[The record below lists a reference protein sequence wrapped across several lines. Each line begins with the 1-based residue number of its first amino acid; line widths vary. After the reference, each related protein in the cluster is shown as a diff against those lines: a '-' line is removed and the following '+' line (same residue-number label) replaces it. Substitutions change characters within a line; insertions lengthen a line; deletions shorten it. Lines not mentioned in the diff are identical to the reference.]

1 MLWKKGELLKAT
13 GLYLLIIPFL
23 NVLNA
28 TGYVSSQIQGHFAA
42 SSVEFM
48 YINLVP
54 VFVMLAGLPL
64 ALELAKKFPLKSM
77 MLCITIAAIILNS
90 CSAYVPGIFWFI
102 VCRSLLTFCTIFGIV
117 AALIPIVVLYNP
129 KLNMAIMYGI
139 VQFIIQGSSHL
150 YKFMGAHFANIYDW
164 RTSLLMLNINF
175 FLCILLTFVFIKKD
189 VALGK
194 QPFSFDFKGW
204 IFLILF
210 FIPILFLSAE
220 GQNREW
226 FSDSKVMLAVAMLL
240 TVTGAYILYAKN
252 TLNPLIDFTVFKH
265 KNVLVGTLFF
275 FLIGLA
281 NGTGSV
287 ITGFM
292 AGLLGFNDLYMAS
305 THLYILIGLV
315 ISVPLCTYMMFKKV
329 YLNIAAIFGFMAFA
343 LYHLLMYSR
352 FYPGI
357 GQSDFILPFV
367 LKGIGIGF
375 LYVLSAL
382 YISENV
388 PKHLSTSRMM
398 SGVIARIVIATI
410 LGGSVLSTFI
420 SNVTTQHKTGISQ
433 QITAGNTKAFEKR
446 KNTRNY
452 YLLQGLKPSEAD
464 KMSDNSLQS
473 EIKEPATLL
482 SYKDIY
488 LVMGAISILPILL
501 LIFSGIG
508 RRPLQSIEVEPI
520 PL

>member
-1 MLWKKGELLKAT
+1 MGWKKGDVLKAT

-28 TGYVSSQIQGHFAA
+28 TGYVSSQIQGHFGA

-64 ALELAKKFPLKSM
+64 ALELAKKWPLKSM
-77 MLCITIAAIILNS
+77 MLCITIAAIILNT
-90 CSAYVPGIFWFI
+90 CSAYAPDFVWFI
-102 VCRSLLTFCTIFGIV
+102 VFRSLLTFCTIFGIV

-139 VQFIIQGSSHL
+139 VQFLIQGSSNI
-150 YKFMGAHFANIYDW
+150 YKFLGAHFSAIYDW
-164 RTSLLMLNINF
+164 RTSLLMLNLNLL
-175 FLCILLTFVFIKKD
+175 LCILLTFVFIRKD

-204 IFLILF
+204 FFLVMF
-210 FIPILFLSAE
+210 MMPILFLAAE

-226 FSDSKVMLAVAMLL
+226 FSDAKVSLAVALL
-240 TVTGAYILYAKN
+240 LIVTGSYIFYARS
-252 TLNPLIDFTVFKH
+252 TANPLINLDVYKY
-265 KNVLVGTLFF
+265 KNVVLGTLFF
-275 FLIGLA
+275 FMIGLA

-287 ITGFM
+287 IIGFM
-292 AGLLGFNDLYMAS
+292 AGFLGFDELYIAR
-305 THLYILIGLV
+305 THLYVLAGIV
-315 ISVPLCTYMMFKKV
+315 ISIPVCTYMMYHRI
-329 YLNIAAIFGFMAFA
+329 YLNVALIFGFLSFTV
-343 LYHLLMYSR
+343 YHLLMFSR

-357 GQSDFILPFV
+357 GEADFV
-367 LKGIGIGF
+367 LPLIFKGFGIGF
-375 LYVLSAL
+375 LYLLSAL

-398 SGVIARIVIATI
+398 SGVIARIVVATI

-420 SNVTTQHKTGISQ
+420 ANTTTLHKTGISQ
-433 QITAGNTKAFEKR
+433 QLTSVNKAVAQKQAGTK
-446 KNTRNY
+446 NY
-452 YLLQGLKPSEAD
+452 YLMQGLKPAEAD
-464 KMSDNSLQS
+464 KMADNPLQA
-473 EIKEPATLL
+473 ELREPATLL
-482 SYKDIY
+482 AYKDIY
-488 LVMGAISILPILL
+488 LVMAAISFLPVL
-501 LIFSGIG
+501 LILFLRIG
-508 RRPLQSIEVEPI
+508 RRPLQSIEVEPL